1 MPDGT
6 ILGLDDGLV
15 TTLLTVMTVS
25 GVIASPSLLKA
36 MIGVVLAGT
45 ISMALGGYAEARTK
59 RAYAL
64 SHVAT
69 IRAGRRIHPVW
80 QGLSIGCA
88 FLVGGLVPLLPVALG
103 LPDVRL
109 WSYGCTALVALG
121 FGLVKARYTDHH
133 TLRSA
138 LFFLAIVTAGTLA
151 GYAIGLVL

>member
-45 ISMALGGYAEARTK
+45 ISMTLGGYAEARTK

-64 SHVAT
+64 TRTLS
-69 IRAGRRIHPVW
+69 IRTALRIHPIR
-80 QGLSIGCA
+80 QGIATGSA

-109 WSYGCTALVALG
+109 CSYGCTAFVALG